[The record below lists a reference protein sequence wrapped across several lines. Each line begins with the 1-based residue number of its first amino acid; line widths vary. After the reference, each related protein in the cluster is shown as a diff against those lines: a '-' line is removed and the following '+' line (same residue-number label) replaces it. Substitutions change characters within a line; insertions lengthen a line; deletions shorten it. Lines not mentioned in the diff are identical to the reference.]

1 MNFFLIYVHSD
12 CYKLH
17 KLNGQMLPLWYFYLT
32 CYFQE
37 KFVLISFVTFA
48 VIVAHPNMFSAVTSE
63 YSTLWRQVYKVKYCF
78 DVRVTIHGGGALC
91 FY

>member
-12 CYKLH
+12 CYMLH

-63 YSTLWRQVYKVKYCF
+63 YSTLWRQVYKVRYCF
-78 DVRVTIHGGGALC
+78 DVRVSTLGGGTLC

>member
-1 MNFFLIYVHSD
+1 M
-12 CYKLH
+12 LH
-17 KLNGQMLPLWYFYLT
+17 KLNGQMLPFWYFYLT

-63 YSTLWRQVYKVKYCF
+63 CSKLWRQV
-78 DVRVTIHGGGALC
+78 REVTALMSGSAHVEEAQ
-91 FY
+91 YVYTDPRPPYQL